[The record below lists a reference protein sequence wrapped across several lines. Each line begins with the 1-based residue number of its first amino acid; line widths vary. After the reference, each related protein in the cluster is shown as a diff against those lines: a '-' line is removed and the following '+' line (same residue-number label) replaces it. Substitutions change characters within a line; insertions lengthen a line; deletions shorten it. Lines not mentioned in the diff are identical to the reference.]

1 MTSFGHISIPRIYE
15 CFFFSAFP
23 LDPTIE
29 SSGPF
34 LEGKVT
40 NLTCTV
46 REVFPADCVHV
57 QWLDGELEL
66 HSVRGNFSDKLQ
78 NLSLTIPIIPK
89 DSDQNKMFTCK
100 VSLEMEGVRSQKT
113 ASTTLAVQCE

>member
-1 MTSFGHISIPRIYE
+1 MFLFSI
-15 CFFFSAFP
+15 SAFP
-23 LDPTIE
+23 SDPTIN

-34 LEGKVT
+34 LENKET

-46 REVFPADCVHV
+46 RDIFPADSFHM

-78 NLSLTIPIIPK
+78 NLSMTIPFRPK
-89 DSDQNKMFTCK
+89 DSDQNKMLTCK
-100 VSLEMEGVRSQKT
+100 VSLEMEGKSSQKT
-113 ASTTLAVQCE
+113 ASTTLAVHCE